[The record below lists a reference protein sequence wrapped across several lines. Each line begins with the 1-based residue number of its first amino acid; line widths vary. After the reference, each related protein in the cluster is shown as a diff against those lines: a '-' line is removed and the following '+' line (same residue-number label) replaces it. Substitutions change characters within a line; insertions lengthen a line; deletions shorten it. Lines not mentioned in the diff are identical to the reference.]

1 MAPDKPP
8 GIIGKLAGAV
18 AKRDR
23 LAALKARFESRD
35 PQEIERALADLGL
48 TCGDYTPAEPDD
60 AILHHLLPEM
70 LERLKFDGETAWEDM
85 NFMQTLRKACYGCPT
100 ESATAV
106 RSGSVGRRRKTTTTS
121 SAPTPR
127 SLTPWRARRNP
138 HRHLPSPSRSGN
150 SAMTGGSHLC

>member
-23 LAALKARFESRD
+23 LAALKARFERRD

-100 ESATAV
+100 ESRHRCQVWLGWAEAEDDYHEFCPNAEKLDTLA
-106 RSGSVGRRRKTTTTS
+106 RK
-121 SAPTPR
+121 A
-127 SLTPWRARRNP
+127 
-138 HRHLPSPSRSGN
+138 
-150 SAMTGGSHLC
+150 